1 MLNPFFDKVSRSAA
15 IYSSETGPKMKL
27 PSSLTSVSIVFQ
39 SNKCALICSLLSYPS
54 EKLSEMWILHYNS
67 SSTAPLFIEVLTRLA
82 ILSSSG
88 SFKYF
93 ISGFS
98 FDISS
103 VGIIE
108 GSIVLG
114 TSKDSYFLIIFET
127 KS

>member
-1 MLNPFFDKVSRSAA
+1 
-15 IYSSETGPKMKL
+15 
-27 PSSLTSVSIVFQ
+27 
-39 SNKCALICSLLSYPS
+39 
-54 EKLSEMWILHYNS
+54 MWILHYNS

-88 SFKYF
+88 SFRYF

-103 VGIIE
+103 VGIID

-127 KS
+127 KSYLTVSIIMFVEVNFFVTLGS